1 MRVTGLAKVVC
12 YDFASLYR
20 GSFWQLLFKQS
31 FFRVN
36 IAVATYTITLSFGF
50 VFPQFTSSSFYVS
63 FLSRVEM
70 NSTNWPA
77 PNAWVFIAQLAEHCS
92 ANAEVMGSNPVEV
105 PNFFFRVNLQLLD
118 LQLPM
123 RNFEVFCRQKLQPG
137 CELKWQHSIDDLG
150 TLHMNPVDRAGP
162 VSEISLHL

>member
-36 IAVATYTITLSFGF
+36 IAVATYTIILSFGF

-63 FLSRVEM
+63 FLSLVEM

-105 PNFFFRVNLQLLD
+105 PNFFFGLICNCLTCSCQ
-118 LQLPM
+118 
-123 RNFEVFCRQKLQPG
+123 
-137 CELKWQHSIDDLG
+137 CETLKSF
-150 TLHMNPVDRAGP
+150 AGKNY
-162 VSEISLHL
+162 SRDAS

>member
-36 IAVATYTITLSFGF
+36 IAVATYTITLSLGF

-105 PNFFFRVNLQLLD
+105 PNFFFGLICNCLTCSCQ
-118 LQLPM
+118 
-123 RNFEVFCRQKLQPG
+123 
-137 CELKWQHSIDDLG
+137 CETLKSF
-150 TLHMNPVDRAGP
+150 AGKNY
-162 VSEISLHL
+162 SRDAS

>member
-92 ANAEVMGSNPVEV
+92 ANADAMGSNSVEV
-105 PNFFFRVNLQLLD
+105 PNFFFGLICNCLT
-118 LQLPM
+118 
-123 RNFEVFCRQKLQPG
+123 CRCQ
-137 CELKWQHSIDDLG
+137 
-150 TLHMNPVDRAGP
+150 
-162 VSEISLHL
+162 

>member
-36 IAVATYTITLSFGF
+36 IAVATYTIILSFGF

-92 ANAEVMGSNPVEV
+92 ANADAMGSNFVEV
-105 PNFFFRVNLQLLD
+105 PNFFFGLICNCLTCRCQRENLKSLAG
-118 LQLPM
+118 
-123 RNFEVFCRQKLQPG
+123 RNYNRDA
-137 CELKWQHSIDDLG
+137 S
-150 TLHMNPVDRAGP
+150 
-162 VSEISLHL
+162 